1 MKGLRYILAAAPLM
15 ILGVGPW
22 PASAGPLED
31 IFYPPDANGVV
42 PIERVLNEARSSFPG
57 TITEVELE
65 QEHGRP
71 IYEVEIAGP
80 DHREIEVKYDAR
92 TGQELSREV
101 KKKKPEKKD

>member
-1 MKGLRYILAAAPLM
+1 MRGFRSILAAAPVM
-15 ILGVGPW
+15 ILGMGP
-22 PASAGPLED
+22 PPVSAGPLED
-31 IFYPPDANGVV
+31 IFYPADANGIV
-42 PIERVLNEARSSFPG
+42 PIERVIDEARFSFPG

-71 IYEVEIAGP
+71 IYEVEIAGA

-101 KKKKPEKKD
+101 KKKKPEKKE

>member
-1 MKGLRYILAAAPLM
+1 MRAYRSLLAVAPVM
-15 ILGVGPW
+15 ILGMGPQ

-31 IFYPPDANGVV
+31 IFYPADANGVI
-42 PIERVLNEARSSFPG
+42 PIERVIDEARFSYPG

-71 IYEVEIAGP
+71 VYEVEIAGA

-92 TGQELSREV
+92 TGQELSHEI
-101 KKKKPEKKD
+101 KKKKPEKRE